1 MDSILIYKDNLP
13 NKSIIPKNILLIN
26 HDDIGNLYNCRI
38 VNPPF
43 FKKIYI
49 IHNKLVNYDLKRI
62 YNMCLME
69 GTIYFLSKY
78 KDFFNSKNNL
88 FIKKNNNIYTLPSK
102 RIVEF
107 IIMGVQRGGTTSLA
121 HNLSKHKDIYLNKN
135 IDPHISEVHFFD
147 LNWKKGI
154 NWYKKNFNYR
164 YKLVGEKT
172 PDLINLEYTFPLIQ
186 SVNPYIKLIL
196 ILRNPIERAYSAW
209 KLNIKRSEEKRTF
222 VEAIN
227 YELKFKKNENE
238 TFFTIAENYLQ
249 RGLYYKQIV
258 KLLKWFPKQ
267 NVLILISEIIK
278 KNPEQEYKKIYNFL
292 NIDYKKQNYDV
303 MHVSDDTSSI
313 SDKKLYNNL
322 IKYYKEDV
330 LKLEKLLNINL
341 HLLWFTPFRV
351 ENKLLDELYTRLP
364 DNKNSKLTLKR

>member
-1 MDSILIYKDNLP
+1 MDCILIYKDKIPDKN
-13 NKSIIPKNILLIN
+13 IIPKNILLIN
-26 HDDIGNLYNCRI
+26 QDNIGNLYNCRI

-49 IHNKLVNYDLKRI
+49 IHDELVEYDLKRI
-62 YNMCLME
+62 YNMCLIE
-69 GTIYFLSKY
+69 GKIYFIPKY
-78 KDFFNSKNNL
+78 KYFFHNNNNI
-88 FIKKNNNIYTLPSK
+88 FIKKNNNIYTFPQK

-121 HNLSKHKDIYLNKN
+121 HNLSKHQDIYLDKN
-135 IDPHISEVHFFD
+135 IDPKISEVHFFD

-154 NWYKKNFNYR
+154 NWYKKKFNYK

-209 KLNIKRSEEKRTF
+209 KLNVKYFEEKRSF
-222 VEAIN
+222 EEAIK
-227 YELKFKKNENE
+227 YELKFKQIENE
-238 TFFTIAENYLQ
+238 TFFTIATNYLQ
-249 RGLYYKQIV
+249 RGLYYEQIV

-267 NVLILISEIIK
+267 NVLILISEIMK
-278 KNPEQEYKKIYNFL
+278 ENPDKEYKKIYNFL
-292 NIDYKKQNYDV
+292 NIEYKKQNYDV
-303 MHVSDDTSSI
+303 THVSDDTSI
-313 SDKKLYNNL
+313 IDKKLYNNL

-330 LKLEKLLNINL
+330 LKLEKLINMNL
-341 HLLWFTPFRV
+341 HLLWF
-351 ENKLLDELYTRLP
+351 
-364 DNKNSKLTLKR
+364 